1 MAGRTSRAVAALA
14 AIGVAVA
21 VTGCTAGSDSTKN
34 TKSGGGESK
43 LAVGGGGESKLAIGF
58 VAEPANLDFT
68 KTGPAATPQALLVNV
83 YEGLVKLDENGKIQ
97 PLLAKSWTVSP
108 DRKTYDFKLQEGAT
122 FTNGAKF
129 TADDVKFSIDRV
141 KGPEWTSSLKAYMDV
156 VDSVDVVSPSEVR
169 VNMKSPSN
177 NWLFE
182 MTTRIG
188 AMFSKTGVSDLA
200 NTPIGT
206 GPYKLQKWT
215 RGDSIVL
222 VRNDKYWGTKP
233 EVGTVTLKYFKDP
246 TAMNNAL
253 LTGGINVIST
263 LQTPETLRQFTSDN
277 RYQVIEGT
285 TNGEVVLSFNNGRAP
300 LNDKRVRQAICYAID
315 RKAVMDTA
323 WGGHG
328 QLIGSMVPP
337 TDPWYEDVSN
347 TYPYDPGKA
356 KSLLAA
362 AGHPKLDLAFRIPN
376 LPYAVAIAQVVKSQ
390 LAQVGVNAKIDVL
403 EFPARWLDQVFTK
416 YDYDMSIVN
425 HVEPRDIQTF
435 GNPDYYWRYDNKQVR
450 QLLAAGDKGTEQEQV
465 TAYRQVARTLAE
477 DAAAD
482 WLFLFP
488 NIMVADKGIGG
499 LPKNAVTEQF
509 DLTTLTPA

>member
-1 MAGRTSRAVAALA
+1 MAGKTYRSVAMFAAL
-14 AIGVAVA
+14 GVAVA
-21 VTGCTAGSDSTKN
+21 LGGCSAGSDGPKDKKGAGSDTRL
-34 TKSGGGESK
+34 S
-43 LAVGGGGESKLAIGF
+43 IGF

-83 YEGLVKLDENGKIQ
+83 YEGLVKLDENGAIQ

-108 DRKTYDFKLQEGAT
+108 DRTTYDFKLQDNAT
-122 FTNGAKF
+122 FTNGDKF
-129 TADDVKFSIDRV
+129 TADDVKFSIERV
-141 KGPEWTSSLKAYMDV
+141 KSRAWTSSLKAYMDV
-156 VDSVDVVSPSEVR
+156 VDRVDVVSPTEAKVIL
-169 VNMKSPSN
+169 KAPSN

-188 AMFSKTGVSDLA
+188 AMFSPNGVGNLA
-200 NTPIGT
+200 NTAIGT
-206 GPYKLQKWT
+206 GPYKVSKWT
-215 RGDSIVL
+215 RGDSIVM
-222 VRNDKYWGTKP
+222 VANDKYWGTKP
-233 EVGTVTLKYFKDP
+233 AIGTVTLKYFKDP

-263 LQTPETLRQFTSDN
+263 LQTPETLKQFTSDN
-277 RYQVIEGT
+277 RYEVIEGT
-285 TNGEVVLSFNNGRAP
+285 TNGEVVLSFNNGRPP
-300 LNDKRVRQAICYAID
+300 LDDKRLRQAISYAID

-328 QLIGSMVPP
+328 KLIGSMVPP
-337 TDPWYEDVSN
+337 TDPWYEDLSN
-347 TYPYDPGKA
+347 TYPYDPAKA
-356 KSLLAA
+356 RGLLAA
-362 AGHPKLDLAFRIPN
+362 AGHPKLALAFRIPS

-390 LAQVGVNAKIDVL
+390 LAQVGINAKIDVL
-403 EFPARWLDQVFTK
+403 EFPAVWVDQVFSK
-416 YDYDMSIVN
+416 FNYDMSIIN

-435 GNPDYYWRYDNKQVR
+435 GNPKYYWQYDNKSVQG
-450 QLLAAGDKGTEQEQV
+450 LLASGDKGTEQQQV
-465 TAYRQVARTLAE
+465 ADYKSAARTLAD

-509 DLTTLTPA
+509 DLTTLTRA